1 MLLPNPRLSLWY
13 CSELGFGAG
22 LGMLG
27 ASYLGSALTR
37 SIPSVIR
44 ARAKVSMPRRPCR
57 MKKARAIPMTS
68 QSASKVLALTYV
80 GRSLYIH
87 GDVLRSEGIGLG
99 LCEARVEVL
108 TDDHQEG

>member
-68 QSASKVLALTYV
+68 QSASKALTPTYV
-80 GRSLYIH
+80 GRSLYTMETFSAPK
-87 GDVLRSEGIGLG
+87 GYASGLVRH
-99 LCEARVEVL
+99 E
-108 TDDHQEG
+108 

>member
-1 MLLPNPRLSLWY
+1 
-13 CSELGFGAG
+13 
-22 LGMLG
+22 
-27 ASYLGSALTR
+27 
-37 SIPSVIR
+37 
-44 ARAKVSMPRRPCR
+44 

-80 GRSLYIH
+80 GRSLYTN

-108 TDDHQEG
+108 TDDHQEGKTYTSP